1 MGHLGRG
8 RLGTE
13 ACPYNHDAPRTANAG
28 NLRHVW
34 PEAIES
40 VASISQRPAKFGL
53 PALRLQIEKALE
65 AKAAGKA
72 EPDPTPARR
81 RRKQGLEQAMELGDL
96 FSFDKKVAPSIIKPI
111 YWIGMVLIIFVNIIY
126 FFFGFGRLFTV
137 GFFTGVWEMLAAIV
151 STTFGVLGL
160 RIGAELCLAV
170 FEIHEKTTSSSGS

>member
-1 MGHLGRG
+1 MSHLGRG

-65 AKAAGKA
+65 AKASGKA
-72 EPDPTPARR
+72 
-81 RRKQGLEQAMELGDL
+81 
-96 FSFDKKVAPSIIKPI
+96 
-111 YWIGMVLIIFVNIIY
+111 
-126 FFFGFGRLFTV
+126 
-137 GFFTGVWEMLAAIV
+137 
-151 STTFGVLGL
+151 
-160 RIGAELCLAV
+160 
-170 FEIHEKTTSSSGS
+170 